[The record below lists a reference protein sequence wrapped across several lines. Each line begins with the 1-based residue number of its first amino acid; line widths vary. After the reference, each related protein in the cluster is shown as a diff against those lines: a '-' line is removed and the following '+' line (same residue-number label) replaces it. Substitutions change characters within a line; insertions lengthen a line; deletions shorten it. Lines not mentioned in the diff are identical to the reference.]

1 MNIDEFSQI
10 DFWEIILRTSLTFI
24 ILLVLARFL
33 GKKQLSQLT
42 FFHYI
47 TGITVG
53 SIAAD
58 IAGESETP
66 FFNGIISLIWWSSLT
81 IFVGYIGLISRK
93 ARILID
99 DEPTII
105 IKEGKILEHIMKSV
119 RLNIDD
125 LSMMLREQGIFST
138 QDVHYAVLE
147 PDGKLSI
154 LKKADQQNATKK
166 DLHIHS
172 LSHHHI
178 PTEVISDGKILN
190 ENLHELN
197 ITKEWL
203 MKRLKEKDIH
213 SIEEIFYAEVQPNGC
228 IYIDLKNDN

>member
-147 PDGKLSI
+147 PDGK
-154 LKKADQQNATKK
+154 
-166 DLHIHS
+166 
-172 LSHHHI
+172 
-178 PTEVISDGKILN
+178 
-190 ENLHELN
+190 
-197 ITKEWL
+197 
-203 MKRLKEKDIH
+203 
-213 SIEEIFYAEVQPNGC
+213 
-228 IYIDLKNDN
+228 